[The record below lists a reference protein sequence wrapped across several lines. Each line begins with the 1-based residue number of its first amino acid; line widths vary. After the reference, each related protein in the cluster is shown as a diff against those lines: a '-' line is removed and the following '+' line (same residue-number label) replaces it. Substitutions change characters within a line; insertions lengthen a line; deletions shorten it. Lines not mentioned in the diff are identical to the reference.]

1 MSYNALII
9 KKAVISAII
18 NNTEN
23 SVETAYKNIVDSMK
37 ITLSTAE
44 KNTVISEVIAN
55 IIHC

>member
-1 MSYNALII
+1 MSYNALMV
-9 KKAVISAII
+9 KKAVISAIL

-23 SVETAYKNIVDSMK
+23 SVETAYKNVVDSMK
-37 ITLSTAE
+37 ITLSNAE

>member
-9 KKAVISAII
+9 KKAIISAIL

>member
-1 MSYNALII
+1 MSYRMNTVKNKMIEILL
-9 KKAVISAII
+9 

-23 SVETAYKNIVDSMK
+23 SVETAYKNVVDSMK
-37 ITLSTAE
+37 ITLSNTE